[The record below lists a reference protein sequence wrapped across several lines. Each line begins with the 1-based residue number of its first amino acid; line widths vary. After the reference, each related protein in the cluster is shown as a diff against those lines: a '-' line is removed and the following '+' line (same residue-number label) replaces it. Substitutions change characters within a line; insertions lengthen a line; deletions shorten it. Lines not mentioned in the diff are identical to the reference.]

1 MQNFVINDNNDF
13 TEVLWNLRS
22 SKDDQIILSLQNNV
36 NHHFAIRLFHEKFI
50 WIKSNSESD
59 KKDYLIDAAF
69 TSSFDDKLVQSEYFD
84 FAGQSTSTYL
94 FSNLNFK
101 AVITADADLA
111 EINEVLFLI
120 FSNLSNTTFVD
131 CVFINDTDKIFKV
144 EAWYETVVEFL
155 NCKFIGN
162 FKFETF
168 ENAVILK

>member
-13 TEVLWNLRS
+13 TEVLWNFRS

-36 NHHFAIRLFHEKFI
+36 NHHFSIRLFHKKFI

-59 KKDYLIDAAF
+59 KKDYLIDVAF
-69 TSSFDDKLVQSEYFD
+69 TSSFDDKLVQSEYFY

-111 EINEVLFLI
+111 EINQILFLL
-120 FSNLSNTTFVD
+120 FSNRSNITFVD
-131 CVFINDTDKIFKV
+131 CVFINDTHKIFKV
-144 EAWYETVVEFL
+144 EAWYDTVVEFV
-155 NCKFIGN
+155 NCEFIGD

-168 ENAVILK
+168 GDAVILK